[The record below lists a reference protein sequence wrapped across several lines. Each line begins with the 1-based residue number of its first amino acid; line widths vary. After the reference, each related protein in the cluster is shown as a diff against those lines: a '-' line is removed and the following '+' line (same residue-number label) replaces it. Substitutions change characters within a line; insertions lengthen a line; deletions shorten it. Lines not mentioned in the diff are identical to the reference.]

1 MFCKNSVLSFSEK
14 IGLPGPLLTCLS
26 GVNETTKISPN
37 FFADLKCFICQYVL
51 NQKHHDTKQ
60 FFLIIEFF

>member
-37 FFADLKCFICQYVL
+37 FFADLKVL
-51 NQKHHDTKQ
+51 YMSNMY
-60 FFLIIEFF
+60 